1 MEKGSPK
8 GGGKGRNPQRFQGFR
23 KGKASSGG
31 LKAGVFARMREPYDA
46 VAFAIP
52 GRPTRVKLYEEVL
65 DVFESQGRQPR
76 NLVVIVCENPDS
88 DKFEAFQTSFE
99 KVLPLLQA
107 LSTSPAQR
115 PYWSFILRGR
125 NLLFPGGDS
134 VDLKKVEKRAVR
146 DA

>member
-8 GGGKGRNPQRFQGFR
+8 GSGKGRKPQRFQGFR
-23 KGKASSGG
+23 KSKAGSGG
-31 LKAGVFARMREPYDA
+31 LKAAVFARMREPYDA

-65 DVFESQGRQPR
+65 EVFQSQGRQPR
-76 NLVVIVCENPDS
+76 NLVVIVSENLDS
-88 DKFEAFQTSFE
+88 DKFEALQTSFE
-99 KVLPLLQA
+99 KVSPLLQS
-107 LSTSPAQR
+107 LSTSQAQR

-134 VDLKKVEKRAVR
+134 VALKKVEKRAVR